1 VYTFTTNSVDYL
13 EYAMANRELMKALEA
28 VVSEYANGRGPLV
41 KFEKQNE
48 AIVKLVS
55 ENKSLFRYLGTEHT
69 AWHDIAC

>member
-1 VYTFTTNSVDYL
+1 
-13 EYAMANRELMKALEA
+13 MANRELMKALEA

-48 AIVKLVS
+48 AI
-55 ENKSLFRYLGTEHT
+55 HT